1 MIFKRIK
8 ISELPEVPITKGL
21 QSVCND
27 GQGKTSRVSLDLL
40 ADVPTLSTKATKA
53 EKSIESLSTKVEDT
67 GKNIESLSTKAAN
80 AEKDIN
86 SLSTKIANTEK
97 NFESLSEK
105 VRETAATAKAYTD
118 KMKGEVIKDLSVFV
132 TETEI
137 NEFANSLN

>member
-8 ISELPEVPITKGL
+8 ISELPEVPISKGL

-67 GKNIESLSTKAAN
+67 GKNIESLSTK
-80 AEKDIN
+80 
-86 SLSTKIANTEK
+86 IANTEK

-118 KMKGEVIKDLSVFV
+118 EMKGQVIKDLSDFV

-137 NEFANSLN
+137 NEFVNSLN